1 MLLKKKTGK
10 TGQNAG
16 KPHKINACACPV
28 LLRLKTGQNRT
39 NRTKTRTTRSKN
51 GKKRD
56 FFFFDGLERPREEGV
71 ANGLKMC
78 YNSEKEEKE
87 EKEMNET
94 FLKPKKRG
102 RPSRCPDLD
111 TLNLLYTTKTTTEI
125 AELMDV
131 PRETVRGWIKRAR
144 RDARAAE
151 ERTRAGV

>member
-1 MLLKKKTGK
+1 MT
-10 TGQNAG
+10 
-16 KPHKINACACPV
+16 
-28 LLRLKTGQNRT
+28 
-39 NRTKTRTTRSKN
+39 
-51 GKKRD
+51 
-56 FFFFDGLERPREEGV
+56 GLERPREEGV
-71 ANGLKMC
+71 TNGLKMG

-144 RDARAAE
+144 RNARAAE

>member
-1 MLLKKKTGK
+1 MT
-10 TGQNAG
+10 
-16 KPHKINACACPV
+16 
-28 LLRLKTGQNRT
+28 
-39 NRTKTRTTRSKN
+39 
-51 GKKRD
+51 
-56 FFFFDGLERPREEGV
+56 GLERPRQVGV

-87 EKEMNET
+87 EKKMNET

>member
-1 MLLKKKTGK
+1 MT
-10 TGQNAG
+10 
-16 KPHKINACACPV
+16 
-28 LLRLKTGQNRT
+28 
-39 NRTKTRTTRSKN
+39 
-51 GKKRD
+51 
-56 FFFFDGLERPREEGV
+56 GLERPREEGLQMGQKYV
-71 ANGLKMC
+71 IIQK
-78 YNSEKEEKE
+78 KEKE

-144 RDARAAE
+144 RNARAAE

>member
-1 MLLKKKTGK
+1 
-10 TGQNAG
+10 
-16 KPHKINACACPV
+16 
-28 LLRLKTGQNRT
+28 
-39 NRTKTRTTRSKN
+39 
-51 GKKRD
+51 
-56 FFFFDGLERPREEGV
+56 
-71 ANGLKMC
+71 
-78 YNSEKEEKE
+78 
-87 EKEMNET
+87 MNET

-125 AELMDV
+125 AKLMDV